1 VSWLLDE
8 PSVVLVCLTFAA
20 ALFIV
25 EVALPTVGIAGT
37 LGLGALIVVIVAV
50 ADQDLT
56 WWPLIG
62 PALGV
67 TTWAM
72 LIVAQRRSTVAEVFA
87 AGVYALGGAAFAV
100 VNDDAASMVVTV
112 LATAGLALGFPR
124 LHDGATR
131 LARRPVQVGME
142 ALVGGVAIVD
152 RWDRR
157 SGTVLLEGSRWN
169 ASATHAIDLT
179 PGDPVTVVG
188 FHGNTVDV
196 GPRSGDVWP
205 PPGPAEDRCRN

>member
-1 VSWLLDE
+1 M
-8 PSVVLVCLTFAA
+8 VLVCLTFAA
-20 ALFIV
+20 ALLIV
-25 EVALPTVGIAGT
+25 EAALPTVGIAGT
-37 LGLGALIVVIVAV
+37 LGLGALILVVVVV

-72 LIVAQRRSTVAEVFA
+72 LVVAQRRSTSAELFA
-87 AGVYALGGAAFAV
+87 AGVFAAGGAAFAV

-124 LHDGATR
+124 LHDAATQ
-131 LARRPVQVGME
+131 LARRPAQVGME
-142 ALVGGVAIVD
+142 ALIGGVAIVD

-169 ASATHAIDLT
+169 AAATHAIDLT

-188 FHGNTVDV
+188 FLGNTI
-196 GPRSGDVWP
+196 DVWP
-205 PPGPAEDRCRN
+205 PPGPAEDRWTR

>member
-1 VSWLLDE
+1 MSWLLDE

-20 ALFIV
+20 VLFII
-25 EVALPTVGIAGT
+25 EVALPTVGIAGM
-37 LGLGALIVVIVAV
+37 LGLAALVVVVVAV
-50 ADQDLT
+50 VDGDLT

-67 TTWAM
+67 TTWAL
-72 LIVAQRRSTVAEVFA
+72 LIVAQRRSTAAELFA
-87 AGVYALGGAAFAV
+87 AAVFALGGAAFAV

-112 LATAGLALGFPR
+112 LGTAALAAGFPR
-124 LHDGATR
+124 LHDAATR

-152 RWDRR
+152 RWERR
-157 SGTVLLEGSRWN
+157 SGVVLLEGSRWN
-169 ASATHAIDLT
+169 ASATQAIELA

-188 FHGNTVDV
+188 FHGNTI
-196 GPRSGDVWP
+196 DVWP
-205 PPGPAEDRCRN
+205 PPGSIADRWTR